1 MTHTDT
7 ATGPDRTRWAPVV
20 ALGIG
25 MLVVTSDISI
35 MAVTLPG
42 IGAEFGVGPAT
53 VAWALLAY
61 ALPLGAMAVPAGRWA
76 DGAGVRPAFL
86 LALAGVAVTSVLGA
100 LAPTFPLL
108 LVTRVAQGFS
118 GGIVIAVFMPL
129 LLRTVHVAQRG
140 RAMGTI
146 VTIMTIGGA
155 AGVPVGGL
163 VAGVLGWREVLL
175 LKLPLVAVAIVTVL
189 RSVPPGGGLP
199 VPGRAL
205 VGEALLVGG
214 AVTAL
219 LLGLDRIAAAPG
231 LAAALF
237 AGAAALLLVWGRLDA
252 ARPLLAL
259 ARRPEVAAMLV
270 ALFAVSATMGLMA
283 FLVPFLVADV
293 LGRSPEFTGVV
304 LLFLIGTMAPVSSL
318 SGWASDRLG
327 TRRVALAGAVV
338 AVVGVLTML
347 GLPADAGLVDLA
359 WRLAVLGAGIGL
371 FNPPLNAAI
380 LAASPPAM
388 AGTAGG
394 LAMTVRTLA
403 MTGGPAVAALAW
415 TAAGGGLAGFRAGV
429 LALSCIAALGV
440 AALAAP
446 WRSPR

>member
-1 MTHTDT
+1 VTHTQT

-53 VAWALLAY
+53 VAWVLLAY

-76 DGAGVRPAFL
+76 DRAGVRPAFL
-86 LALAGVAVTSVLGA
+86 LGLTGTAVASVLGA

-108 LVTRVAQGFS
+108 LAARVAQGLT

-129 LLRTVHVAQRG
+129 LLRTVHATQRG
-140 RAMGTI
+140 RAMGSI
-146 VTIMTIGGA
+146 ITIMTVGGA
-155 AGVPVGGL
+155 AGVPIGGL

-219 LLGLDRIAAAPG
+219 LLGLDRVASAPG
-231 LAAALF
+231 LAVAL
-237 AGAAALLLVWGRLDA
+237 AVVAAALLVVWGRLDA

-259 ARRPEVAAMLV
+259 ARRPEVAAMLT

-293 LGRSPEFTGVV
+293 LGRSPEFTGVA
-304 LLFLIGTMAPVSSL
+304 LLFLIGTIAPVSSL
-318 SGWASDRLG
+318 AGWASDRLG

-347 GLPADAGLVDLA
+347 SLPADAGLADLA
-359 WRLAVLGAGIGL
+359 WRLAVLGTGIGL

-380 LAASPPAM
+380 LAASPPEM

-415 TAAGGGLAGFRAGV
+415 TAAGGGLAGFRAGAV
-429 LALSCIAALGV
+429 TLACIAALGV